1 MFTLVVASFV
11 QSPITLFAPIYLQKV
26 LELDGFSVGLVMMAL
41 PISTLIAGPIGG
53 RMADRYDA
61 RVIAGFGAL
70 ITLAAVVIYTMLG
83 VDGPLLFVAVALVL
97 VGLGAGFFR
106 PANQVAV
113 YATADRAD
121 YGALTAMLVLIQS
134 LAGTLGVTIL
144 VAISESRSAADTPQ
158 AFTDGQA
165 FAFTLLIPLLAAS
178 VVVSFLGRS
187 RRPVEA
193 AVSSTG

>member
-1 MFTLVVASFV
+1 M
-11 QSPITLFAPIYLQKV
+11 
-26 LELDGFSVGLVMMAL
+26 
-41 PISTLIAGPIGG
+41 
-53 RMADRYDA
+53 
-61 RVIAGFGAL
+61 IAGFGAL
-70 ITLAAVVIYTMLG
+70 MTLAAVLIYVQLG

-134 LAGTLGVTIL
+134 LAGTLGTTIL
-144 VAISESRSAADTPQ
+144 VAISESRAAEDNPQ

-165 FAFTLLIPLLAAS
+165 FAFALLIPLLAVS
-178 VVVSFLGRS
+178 VIVSFLGRG
-187 RRPVEA
+187 RRAVQEA
-193 AVSSTG
+193 AAPSHGSAGS